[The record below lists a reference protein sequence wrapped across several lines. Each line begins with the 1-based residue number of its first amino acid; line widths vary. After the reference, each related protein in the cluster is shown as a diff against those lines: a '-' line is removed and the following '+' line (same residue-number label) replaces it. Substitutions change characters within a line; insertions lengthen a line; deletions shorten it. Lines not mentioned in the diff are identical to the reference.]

1 MRNLV
6 LLLALSS
13 WACNCEPSSPDLVFD
28 AGTGGNRPTCQGSS
42 VNDPIT
48 GRCVRSRG
56 VTSKCPDGAYD
67 ESHPWAAEAAS
78 LGYATIY
85 VAEGGTGSGSRDEPM
100 GELGAAIERLQERGG
115 AILLG
120 GGNHTITMRPILTKP
135 VTIIGRCAE
144 STVVAGQVRGVWQV
158 AGAGADAALRLS
170 GLDIEMG
177 LRLQDIP
184 NVSLNQVVLKAEAG
198 QRAEVGVH
206 IGMDDAVAA
215 NLGVGAT
222 LIAAGV
228 EVSFWDTG
236 ISATRNLNHLEITG
250 GRLEGLGRAAIQVK
264 HTVEAGHVLIEDNL
278 LTTGEDAEYVVSVGE
293 AGSFGRTVEEKE
305 RVVDQ
310 FSGTV
315 IIRNNTVRGLPNETE
330 ERINDKGAEN
340 GIVIRYPRVRPENS
354 IEVSDNVI
362 SDNLEAGIWVRQFT
376 ESTLGD
382 NLVQTRP
389 DDDTGSWL
397 LANNQIER
405 VGSGVLAER
414 ITGALV
420 IRDNVIADTD
430 DRGFGLRNLGANTDL
445 RGNGVN
451 NSRVRG
457 FDIGP
462 FFAEGEITIHSNAAI
477 DIRNTGFNIRADGG
491 GRFEL
496 RENEVR
502 GARWGFAF
510 AGQGADD
517 IAAEV
522 SSTTNNVVDAS
533 LGYALHRYKGQF
545 ESNTDRA
552 QVQGPAWW
560 LERTGGGQA
569 IIVDPAL
576 IEARGAAV
584 YAVGNAGAVELR
596 NVVLP
601 VMGASALPFEEGI
614 AEDTAEVET
623 AIVLLDNRV
632 VRVRGVDANLNSV
645 SRALLA
651 DRSRAGQDNPYQL
664 DLETGATF
672 EVDDLEG
679 ASGAFTKGDLGAIN
693 ASGNAAGR
701 LEPAGDEAQP
711 RGTTRGAP

>member
-1 MRNLV
+1 MRNLA
-6 LLLALSS
+6 LLLALGFS
-13 WACNCEPSSPDLVFD
+13 ACNCEPESPDLLFD
-28 AGTGGNRPTCQGSS
+28 AGSGDNRPTCQGSS

-67 ESHPWAAEAAS
+67 ESHPWALEAVS

-85 VAEGGTGSGSRDEPM
+85 VAQGGTGSGSKDEPM
-100 GELGAAIERLQERGG
+100 GDLGAAIERLQERGG

-120 GGNHTITMRPILTKP
+120 EGNHTITMRPILTKP

-170 GLDIEMG
+170 GLDVEMG

-184 NVSLNQVVLKAEAG
+184 TVALNQVVLKAEAG
-198 QRAEVGVH
+198 QRAEVGIH
-206 IGMDDAVAA
+206 IGMDDTVAT
-215 NLGVGAT
+215 NLGTGAT
-222 LIAAGV
+222 LVAAGV

-236 ISATRNLNHLEITG
+236 VSATRNLQHLELTG
-250 GRLEGLGRAAIQVK
+250 GRLEGLGRAAVQIK
-264 HTVEAGHVLIEDNL
+264 HTTETGHILVEDNL

-293 AGSFGRTVEEKE
+293 TGSFGRTVEEKE

-330 ERINDKGAEN
+330 ERIADKGAES
-340 GIVIRYPRVRPENS
+340 GIVIRYPRVQAENS
-354 IEVSDNVI
+354 IEVSDNLV
-362 SDNLEAGIWVRQFT
+362 SDTRDSGIWVRQFT
-376 ESTLGD
+376 ESTQGD

-405 VGSGVLAER
+405 VGTGLLAER

-420 IRDNVIADTD
+420 IRDNVVADTD
-430 DRGFGLRNLGANTDL
+430 DRGFGLRDLGLTTDL

-462 FFAEGEITIHSNAAI
+462 FFAEGEITIENNAAI
-477 DIRNTGFNIRADGG
+477 DIRNTGFNLRADGG
-491 GRFEL
+491 GSFEL

-510 AGQGADD
+510 SGKDADD
-517 IAAEV
+517 TAANV
-522 SSTTNNVVDAS
+522 TSSTNNVVDAT
-533 LGYALHRYKGQF
+533 LGFGLHRFKGQF

-584 YAVGNAGAVELR
+584 YAAGNTGAVELR

-601 VMGASALPFEEGI
+601 TMGNRALPFEEGI
-614 AEDTAEVET
+614 SAHTAEIET

-632 VRVRGVDANLNSV
+632 VRIHGVDANLNSV
-645 SRALLA
+645 PRALLA
-651 DRSRAGQDNPYQL
+651 DRSQVGADNPYEL

-672 EVDDLEG
+672 EVNDLEG
-679 ASGAFTKGDLGAIN
+679 AAGAFTRGDLGAIN
-693 ASGNAAGR
+693 ASGNSAGR

-711 RGTTRGAP
+711 RGSPRGAP